1 MTVIDTNVILRY
13 LLNDIPEQ
21 ADEAAKIIGNG
32 AISFPE
38 IIAEVVYVLV
48 KLYSVP
54 REKIN
59 EIVSPVIDEIEF
71 ENADVVKAALYYYS
85 HTKFDFVDSLL
96 LARKQILNED
106 IFTFDKK
113 LAARLKEI

>member
-21 ADEAAKIIGNG
+21 ADEAAEIIGNG
-32 AISFPE
+32 AKSFPE

-59 EIVSPVIDEIEF
+59 EIVSPLVDEIEF
-71 ENADVVKAALYYYS
+71 ENADVVKTALYYYS
-85 HTKFDFVDSLL
+85 RTKFDFVDSLL
-96 LARKQILNED
+96 IARKQILNEE

-113 LAARLKEI
+113 LATQLKNN

>member
-1 MTVIDTNVILRY
+1 MTVIDTNVILR
-13 LLNDIPEQ
+13 
-21 ADEAAKIIGNG
+21 
-32 AISFPE
+32 
-38 IIAEVVYVLV
+38 
-48 KLYSVP
+48 
-54 REKIN
+54 
-59 EIVSPVIDEIEF
+59 
-71 ENADVVKAALYYYS
+71 YS